1 IHTIASQILLPR
13 NKIID
18 MELIENKSTT
28 EQIPVTPHT
37 GEFKPK
43 GAVAFFLVLILI
55 GLIIWFGIY
64 FIMLARA

>member
-1 IHTIASQILLPR
+1 
-13 NKIID
+13 
-18 MELIENKSTT
+18 MEIIENKSTP

-37 GEFKPK
+37 GDFKPK

-64 FIMLARA
+64 FLMLARA